1 MVEGR
6 AEGVVSRAGLRGIK
20 GIKRDFAGL
29 SGEGVGSGGF
39 SGILWD
45 LLGEGSIGREFLG
58 FCKRDLPAEGSI
70 GRDYLGFC
78 KRDLPGEGGIG
89 RDLPEFGAFMV
100 V

>member
-39 SGILWD
+39 FRDFVGSSGR
-45 LLGEGSIGREFLG
+45 G
-58 FCKRDLPAEGSI
+58 
-70 GRDYLGFC
+70 
-78 KRDLPGEGGIG
+78 
-89 RDLPEFGAFMV
+89 
-100 V
+100 